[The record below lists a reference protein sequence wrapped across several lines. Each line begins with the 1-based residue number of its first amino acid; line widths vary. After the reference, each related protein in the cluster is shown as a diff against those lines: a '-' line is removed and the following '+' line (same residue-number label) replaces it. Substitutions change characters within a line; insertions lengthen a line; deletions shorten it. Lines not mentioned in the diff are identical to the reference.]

1 MSNSRSS
8 RNYYG
13 MNIMSPEAIAL
24 NEKADKRMSDFAPLL
39 LSNVQ
44 KMKNSMVK
52 DFEQLNAK
60 SDAAMRN
67 MAPISLSLPV

>member
-1 MSNSRSS
+1 
-8 RNYYG
+8 

-44 KMKNSMVK
+44 KMKNRMTK
-52 DFEQLNAK
+52 DFKQLNAK
-60 SDAAMRN
+60 SDVAMRN
-67 MAPISLSLPV
+67 MAPISLSQPV